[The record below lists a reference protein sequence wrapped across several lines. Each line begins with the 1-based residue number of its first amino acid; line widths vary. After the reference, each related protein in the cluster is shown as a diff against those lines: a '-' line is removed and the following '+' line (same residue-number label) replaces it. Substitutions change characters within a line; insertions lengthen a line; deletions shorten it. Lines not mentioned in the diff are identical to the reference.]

1 MEGLRSGASTAS
13 GFVACWDLMPGGA
26 VYRPCVGGAL
36 APPEK
41 AQEEQARLCL
51 RWC

>member
-1 MEGLRSGASTAS
+1 MEGLQSGASTAS

-41 AQEEQARLCL
+41 AREEQARLCL